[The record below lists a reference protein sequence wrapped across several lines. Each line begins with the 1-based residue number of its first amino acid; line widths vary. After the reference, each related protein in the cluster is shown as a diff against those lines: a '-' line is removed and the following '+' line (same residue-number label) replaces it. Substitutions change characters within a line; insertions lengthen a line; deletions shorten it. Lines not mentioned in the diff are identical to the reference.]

1 MGEKKQKKKRR
12 EGTKARVG
20 SMVTNATKTMTLEE
34 KNDEM
39 REEGGEY
46 EKEEIKEKKKEW
58 KRRKAKE

>member
-46 EKEEIKEKKKEW
+46 EKEEIKEKKKE
-58 KRRKAKE
+58 